1 MKHTLNSIFKNA
13 EQNYNI
19 ICKTHKLLES
29 SYELKIPIHSAGQWI
44 LDNMYIIEEQYE
56 EIKELRRSL
65 KSKKLPAIITHDG
78 DKYISIFYLAYELV
92 EQNTGYIDQNLILN
106 CLKEH
111 QKLSYLTSEELNL
124 FILMLKIALL
134 KFIARICI
142 NITNSQARKIEVEEI
157 IINENSDS
165 KYSKEI
171 FLNLRKK
178 FYLKDY
184 IINENHIKT
193 ANTAFIE
200 YMSYRLKELGAK
212 GEKYF
217 DRLKDEAE
225 KIGFTVEEAIIK
237 EHMEIAKTT
246 DYIGRAILA
255 YKQIQG
261 INFREIFEKVSK
273 IDEALRLD
281 YTNEFKKCDYKTKSR
296 YREYIIKL
304 AKLSSVLKNIKNT

>member
-1 MKHTLNSIFKNA
+1 
-13 EQNYNI
+13 
-19 ICKTHKLLES
+19 
-29 SYELKIPIHSAGQWI
+29 
-44 LDNMYIIEEQYE
+44 
-56 EIKELRRSL
+56 
-65 KSKKLPAIITHDG
+65 
-78 DKYISIFYLAYELV
+78 
-92 EQNTGYIDQNLILN
+92 
-106 CLKEH
+106 
-111 QKLSYLTSEELNL
+111 
-124 FILMLKIALL
+124 MLKIALL

-142 NITNSQARKIEVEEI
+142 NITNSQAKKIEVEEI

-237 EHMEIAKTT
+237 EHVEIAK
-246 DYIGRAILA
+246 
-255 YKQIQG
+255 
-261 INFREIFEKVSK
+261 
-273 IDEALRLD
+273 
-281 YTNEFKKCDYKTKSR
+281 
-296 YREYIIKL
+296 
-304 AKLSSVLKNIKNT
+304 